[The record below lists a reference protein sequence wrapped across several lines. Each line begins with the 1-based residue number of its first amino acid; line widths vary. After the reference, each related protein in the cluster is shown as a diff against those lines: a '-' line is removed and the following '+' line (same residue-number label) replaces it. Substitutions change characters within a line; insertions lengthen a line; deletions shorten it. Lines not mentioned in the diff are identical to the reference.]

1 MKLLIDDW
9 KRAWR
14 LLSVQAA
21 AVLVA
26 LELAGDY
33 LPEIKEY
40 LGNDYAKWIGLG
52 IIVARVIRQTP
63 ASVGSD
69 TRGGSSGRGVD
80 AAPVARGEE

>member
-21 AVLVA
+21 AVLIA

-40 LGNDYAKWIGLG
+40 LGDDFGKWAGLA

-63 ASVGSD
+63 ARVD
-69 TRGGSSGRGVD
+69 AYTRRGGPGRDVA

>member
-21 AVLVA
+21 AVLIA

-40 LGNDYAKWIGLG
+40 LGDDYAKWAGLA

-63 ASVGSD
+63 SRVGAD
-69 TRGGSSGRGVD
+69 TRSGGPGRNVD
-80 AAPVARGEE
+80 ASPVARVEE

>member
-14 LLSVQAA
+14 LLSVQVA
-21 AVLVA
+21 AVLIA

-40 LGNDYAKWIGLG
+40 LGDDYAKWMGLAV
-52 IIVARVIRQTP
+52 IVARVVRQTP
-63 ASVGSD
+63 ARVGADTRRGSD
-69 TRGGSSGRGVD
+69 DRNAG

>member
-14 LLSVQAA
+14 LLSVQVAT
-21 AVLVA
+21 VLVA
-26 LELAGDY
+26 LELVGDY

-40 LGNDYAKWIGLG
+40 LGDDYAKWMGLAV
-52 IIVARVIRQTP
+52 IVARVIRQTP
-63 ASVGSD
+63 PRVDAD
-69 TRGGSSGRGVD
+69 TRRGGAGRDVD

>member
-21 AVLVA
+21 AVLIA

-40 LGNDYAKWIGLG
+40 LGDDYAKWMGLAV
-52 IIVARVIRQTP
+52 IVARVIRQTP
-63 ASVGSD
+63 ARVDAD
-69 TRGGSSGRGVD
+69 TRSGGAGRDVD
-80 AAPVARGEE
+80 TAPVARVEE

>member
-14 LLSVQAA
+14 LLSVQVA
-21 AVLVA
+21 AVLIA

-40 LGNDYAKWIGLG
+40 LGDDYAKWMGLAV
-52 IIVARVIRQTP
+52 IVARVIRQTP
-63 ASVGSD
+63 ARVGAD
-69 TRGGSSGRGVD
+69 ARRGGLDRDVD

>member
-1 MKLLIDDW
+1 MKLLIDNW
-9 KRAWR
+9 KQAWR

-40 LGNDYAKWIGLG
+40 LGDDFAKWAGLC

-63 ASVGSD
+63 TPVGSD
-69 TRGGSSGRGVD
+69 TRGSSTGRGVG

>member
-1 MKLLIDDW
+1 MKLLIDNW
-9 KRAWR
+9 KQAWR

-21 AVLVA
+21 AALVM

-40 LGNDYAKWIGLG
+40 LGDDFAKWAGLA
-52 IIVARVIRQTP
+52 IIVARIIRQTP
-63 ASVGSD
+63 APVGPD
-69 TRGGSSGRGVD
+69 TRGSGSDRGVD

>member
-14 LLSVQAA
+14 LLSVQVA
-21 AVLVA
+21 AVLIA
-26 LELAGDY
+26 LELAGDH

-40 LGNDYAKWIGLG
+40 LGDDYAKWIGMG

-63 ASVGSD
+63 TRVDAD
-69 TRGGSSGRGVD
+69 ARRGGPGRDVA
-80 AAPVARGEE
+80 AAPVARDEE

>member
-40 LGNDYAKWIGLG
+40 LGDDYAKWAGLA

-63 ASVGSD
+63 ARV
-69 TRGGSSGRGVD
+69 GVD
-80 AAPVARGEE
+80 ARHGGADRDVAAAPVARGEE

>member
-14 LLSVQAA
+14 LLSVQVA
-21 AVLVA
+21 AVLVV

-40 LGNDYAKWIGLG
+40 LGDDYAKWMGLAV
-52 IIVARVIRQTP
+52 IVARVVRQTP
-63 ASVGSD
+63 ARVD
-69 TRGGSSGRGVD
+69 ADARPGGPGRDVD

>member
-14 LLSVQAA
+14 LLSVQVA

-40 LGNDYAKWIGLG
+40 LGNDFAKWAGLA
-52 IIVARVIRQTP
+52 IIVARVIRQAP
-63 ASVGSD
+63 ARLGADARS
-69 TRGGSSGRGVD
+69 GGAGRDVD
-80 AAPVARGEE
+80 AASVARGEE

>member
-1 MKLLIDDW
+1 MKLLIDNW
-9 KRAWR
+9 KQAWR

-21 AVLVA
+21 TALVM

-40 LGNDYAKWIGLG
+40 LGDDFAKWAGLA
-52 IIVARVIRQTP
+52 IIAARIIRQTP

-69 TRGGSSGRGVD
+69 TRGSGADRGVD
-80 AAPVARGEE
+80 VAPVARGEE

>member
-14 LLSVQAA
+14 LLSVQVA
-21 AVLVA
+21 AVLIA

-40 LGNDYAKWIGLG
+40 LGDDYAKWMGLAV
-52 IIVARVIRQTP
+52 IVARVVRQTP
-63 ASVGSD
+63 ARVGAD
-69 TRGGSSGRGVD
+69 TRSGSHGRNVD
-80 AAPVARGEE
+80 ASPVARVEE

>member
-14 LLSVQAA
+14 LLSVQVA

-40 LGNDYAKWIGLG
+40 LGDDYAKWMGLAV
-52 IIVARVIRQTP
+52 IVARVVRQTP
-63 ASVGSD
+63 ARVDADARS
-69 TRGGSSGRGVD
+69 GGAGRDVD
-80 AAPVARGEE
+80 AASVARGEE

>member
-21 AVLVA
+21 AALVA

-40 LGNDYAKWIGLG
+40 LGDDFAKWAGLA
-52 IIVARVIRQTP
+52 IIVARVVRQTP
-63 ASVGSD
+63 ARVGAD
-69 TRGGSSGRGVD
+69 TRSGGPGRDVD
-80 AAPVARGEE
+80 AASVARGEE

>member
-1 MKLLIDDW
+1 MKLLIDNW
-9 KRAWR
+9 KQAWR

-21 AVLVA
+21 AALA
-26 LELAGDY
+26 MLELAKDY

-40 LGNDYAKWIGLG
+40 LGDDFAKWAGLA

-63 ASVGSD
+63 ASVGPD
-69 TRGGSSGRGVD
+69 TRGGSTDRGVD

>member
-21 AVLVA
+21 AALVA
-26 LELAGDY
+26 LEVAGEY

-40 LGNDYAKWIGLG
+40 LGDDYAKWVGLG

-63 ASVGSD
+63 ARVGAD
-69 TRGGSSGRGVD
+69 TRRGSPGRD
-80 AAPVARGEE
+80 AGSAPVARGEE

>member
-1 MKLLIDDW
+1 MKLLIGDW

-21 AVLVA
+21 AALVA
-26 LELAGDY
+26 LEVAGDY

-40 LGNDYAKWIGLG
+40 LGDDFGKWAGLA

-63 ASVGSD
+63 SRVDADARS
-69 TRGGSSGRGVD
+69 GGADRDAG

>member
-1 MKLLIDDW
+1 MRLLIDDW

-14 LLSVQAA
+14 LLSVQVA

-40 LGNDYAKWIGLG
+40 LGDDFAKWAGLA
-52 IIVARVIRQTP
+52 IIVARVVRQTP
-63 ASVGSD
+63 ARVDAD
-69 TRGGSSGRGVD
+69 TRHGSAVRDVD
-80 AAPVARGEE
+80 AAPVARGKE

>member
-1 MKLLIDDW
+1 MKLLIDNW
-9 KRAWR
+9 HQAWR

-40 LGNDYAKWIGLG
+40 LGDDFAKWAGLA
-52 IIVARVIRQTP
+52 IIVARIIRQTP
-63 ASVGSD
+63 APVGSD
-69 TRGGSSGRGVD
+69 TRGSRSGRDVG
-80 AAPVARGEE
+80 AAPVVRGEE

>member
-9 KRAWR
+9 KQAWR

-21 AVLVA
+21 TVLVA

-33 LPEIKEY
+33 LPELREY
-40 LGNDYAKWIGLG
+40 LGDDYAKWIGLG

-63 ASVGSD
+63 ARVDADARRGS
-69 TRGGSSGRGVD
+69 TGRGVD
-80 AAPVARGEE
+80 AASVARGEE

>member
-40 LGNDYAKWIGLG
+40 LGDDYAKWVGLG
-52 IIVARVIRQTP
+52 IIVARVIRQAP
-63 ASVGSD
+63 ARVDTD
-69 TRGGSSGRGVD
+69 TRRRDAGRDVG
-80 AAPVARGEE
+80 AASVARGEE

>member
-9 KRAWR
+9 KQAWR

-21 AVLVA
+21 AVLIA

-40 LGNDYAKWIGLG
+40 LGDDFGKWVGLA

-63 ASVGSD
+63 ARVGAD
-69 TRGGSSGRGVD
+69 TRRGGAGRDVD
-80 AAPVARGEE
+80 SAPVARGEE

>member
-21 AVLVA
+21 AVLIA

-40 LGNDYAKWIGLG
+40 LGDDYAKWMGLAV
-52 IIVARVIRQTP
+52 IVARVINQTP
-63 ASVGSD
+63 AHVDAD
-69 TRGGSSGRGVD
+69 TRRGGAGRDV
-80 AAPVARGEE
+80 AAASVARGEE